1 MVQAP
6 TVTPF
11 TLLPLTVQTPVV
23 VEVNITASPGAAV
36 AETVPL
42 PATTIAGAAPKV
54 IDWLPF
60 PMVMDFVTCAAAV

>member
-1 MVQAP
+1 MVQVP

-23 VEVNITASPGAAV
+23 VEVNVTARPGAAV

-54 IDWLPF
+54 IDWLPLATVI
-60 PMVMDFVTCAAAV
+60 PFVTCAAAV